1 MLQRLFGTPIGH
13 SFFSSFGS
21 LIGAVCVEFR
31 WIEPMVVHPATH
43 RKFNEVA
50 GEQDVISALQSGRL
64 EYGFRK

>member
-1 MLQRLFGTPIGH
+1 
-13 SFFSSFGS
+13 
-21 LIGAVCVEFR
+21 
-31 WIEPMVVHPATH
+31 MVVHPATH